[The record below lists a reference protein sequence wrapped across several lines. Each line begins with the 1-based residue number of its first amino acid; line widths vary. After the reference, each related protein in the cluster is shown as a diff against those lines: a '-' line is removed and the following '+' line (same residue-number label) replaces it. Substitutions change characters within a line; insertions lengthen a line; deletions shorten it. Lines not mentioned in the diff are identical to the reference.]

1 MRMKLA
7 AIIPISDGPEDC
19 AGKTL
24 AIAELRIIT
33 ALIMR
38 HFDMRFESGYD
49 PADWE
54 RDLKDWYVFEVGKV
68 PVQLTLRTSVMSY
81 E

>member
-7 AIIPISDGPEDC
+7 AFIPFSYGPENC

-38 HFDMRFESGYD
+38 HFDMRFEDGYD

-54 RDLKDWYVFEVGKV
+54 RDLEDWYVFAVGKV